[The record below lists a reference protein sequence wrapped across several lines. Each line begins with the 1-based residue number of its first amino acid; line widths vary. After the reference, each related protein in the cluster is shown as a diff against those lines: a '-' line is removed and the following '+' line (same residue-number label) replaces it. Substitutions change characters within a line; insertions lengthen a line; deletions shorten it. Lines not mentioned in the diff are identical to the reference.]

1 MTPPI
6 SDRSYSDRLFLGGG
20 FFYSK
25 GYGVCYVP
33 MKNTMRFNISA
44 STKDKSRDTQNFAES
59 IKKAMEDLVEILSKN
74 K

>member
-1 MTPPI
+1 
-6 SDRSYSDRLFLGGG
+6 
-20 FFYSK
+20 
-25 GYGVCYVP
+25 
-33 MKNTMRFNISA
+33 MRFNISA